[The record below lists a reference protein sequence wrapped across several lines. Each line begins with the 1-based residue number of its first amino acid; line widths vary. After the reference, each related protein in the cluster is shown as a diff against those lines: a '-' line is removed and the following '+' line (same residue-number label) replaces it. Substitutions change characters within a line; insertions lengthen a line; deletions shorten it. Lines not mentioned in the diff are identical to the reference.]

1 MLEAWSSNAWTSVRR
16 FWLCDSRSAA
26 RRRSSFAV
34 VGMIA
39 NAAAALFTV
48 EMEFCWTV
56 RVVVVG
62 MGSAEVVG
70 MGVARKARLVVLRAA
85 TAPSRISR
93 WEVVLVERRVCV
105 EFIVD

>member
-34 VGMIA
+34 VGTIA
-39 NAAAALFTV
+39 NAAAALLTV
-48 EMEFCWTV
+48 EMEFCWMV

-85 TAPSRISR
+85 TAPSRLSR
-93 WEVVLVERRVCV
+93 GGGVLVEGREGW
-105 EFIVD
+105 EFFV